1 MTFNFLCYTDEL
13 PHINY
18 RRRLSGEEIMFSI
31 VNVNS
36 HKKVVNKL
44 KDTILEKQSIKN
56 IRENHNQKSR

>member
-1 MTFNFLCYTDEL
+1 MSC
-13 PHINY
+13 HINY

-36 HKKVVNKL
+36 HKKEVNKL